1 MRAAR
6 STVGKNVMS
15 GSSRNLGRGAR
26 RQLQMRDVINGYRDA
41 VLLAPLRCKTIE
53 PFIVLRHEMAP
64 LEDLERLGLCKS
76 ARHKRRRKRGRQTR
90 SSSRGAHLLQEP
102 ASC

>member
-1 MRAAR
+1 MFFVQMRAAR

-15 GSSRNLGRGAR
+15 SSRRNLGRGAR
-26 RQLQMRDVINGYRDA
+26 RQLQMGDVINGYGDA

-64 LEDLERLGLCKS
+64 LEDL
-76 ARHKRRRKRGRQTR
+76 
-90 SSSRGAHLLQEP
+90 
-102 ASC
+102 